1 MDAIFDAV
9 RELFGLDRQ
18 PLDLTIQSVALRAI
32 VVFFAGLVII
42 RLSNRRFL
50 GKATSFDVLLG
61 FLLGSM
67 LSRAISGTAAFVPT
81 LAASAMI
88 VLLHRA
94 LATAVYFVPALRR
107 PVEGDPIPVIE
118 HGTIDRGAAR
128 RMRLTEGDIE
138 EAIRGHGITKL
149 AEVKRAILEVNGT
162 ISVVPNLICVEPID
176 AHEDH
181 GAKRIRI
188 ELMLR

>member
-1 MDAIFDAV
+1 MDAMFDAV
-9 RELFGLDRQ
+9 RDSLGLDRE
-18 PLDLTIQSVALRAI
+18 PLDLSIVNSAVRAV

-42 RLSNRRFL
+42 RLSNGRFL
-50 GKATSFDVLLG
+50 GKATSFDVVLG

-67 LSRAISGTAAFVPT
+67 LSRAISGTAAFMPT

-88 VLLHRA
+88 VLLHRT
-94 LATAVYFVPALRR
+94 LATAVYFVPALRK

-118 HGTIDRGAAR
+118 HGTIDGGAAR

-138 EAIRGHGITKL
+138 EALRVHGLTKL
-149 AEVKRAILEVNGT
+149 AEVKRAMLEVNGT
-162 ISVVPNLICVEPID
+162 VSVVPNVIRVEPID
-176 AHEDH
+176 VQAVH

-188 ELMLR
+188 ELQLR